1 MGVAIA
7 PVVVVV
13 VLVSIVVVVAS
24 GVVVVSGV
32 GLTTFA
38 LTLKA
43 GKGSFEAR
51 EFGGQAHL

>member
-1 MGVAIA
+1 MWVFSIG
-7 PVVVVV
+7 PVVVT
-13 VLVSIVVVVAS
+13 VVVAS

-38 LTLKA
+38 LTLSA
-43 GKGSFEAR
+43 AEGSFEAR

>member
-1 MGVAIA
+1 MWVFSIG
-7 PVVVVV
+7 PVVVIV
-13 VLVSIVVVVAS
+13 VSIVVVAL

-38 LTLKA
+38 LTLNA
-43 GKGSFEAR
+43 AEGSFEAR

>member
-1 MGVAIA
+1 MGVAIG

-13 VLVSIVVVVAS
+13 FIIIIVVVAS

-38 LTLKA
+38 LTLNA
-43 GKGSFEAR
+43 AEGSFEAR

>member
-1 MGVAIA
+1 MGVAIG

-13 VLVSIVVVVAS
+13 FIIVVAS
-24 GVVVVSGV
+24 GVVVIFGV

-38 LTLKA
+38 LTLNA
-43 GKGSFEAR
+43 AEGSFEAR